1 MSEQTLVIATRNSGK
16 LTELRQLL
24 RGLPFTLRDLNS
36 FPLIE
41 SVEETGATFAE
52 NACVKARAYAEQTRS
67 LALAD
72 DSGLEV
78 NSLGGAPG
86 VYTARYAGHGA
97 SDTQRTDKLLATL
110 SKGISGDRAAR
121 FVSAVAIANS
131 GGRILSVSVGVCEGR
146 IAKVPRGS
154 NGFGYD
160 PVFIPDGHSQTF
172 GELSDEV
179 KNQISHRAHALKGAL
194 DFLRSLTTASGDG

>member
-1 MSEQTLVIATRNSGK
+1 MSQQTLVIATRNSGK
-16 LTELRQLL
+16 LFELRQLL
-24 RGLPFTLRDLNS
+24 RDLSFTLCDLSS

-41 SVEETGATFAE
+41 PVEETGATFAE
-52 NACVKARAYAEQTRS
+52 NACMKARAYAEHTKS
-67 LALAD
+67 LVLAD

-86 VYTARYAGHGA
+86 VYSARYAGEGA
-97 SDTQRTDKLLATL
+97 SDAERTDKLLAEL
-110 SKGISGDRAAR
+110 SKGIPGDRAAR

-131 GGRILSVSVGVCEGR
+131 DGRILNVSAGVCEGR

-160 PVFIPDGHSQTF
+160 PIFIPDGYSQTF
-172 GELSDEV
+172 GELSEEV
-179 KNQISHRAHALKGAL
+179 KNQISHRAYALKGAL

>member
-1 MSEQTLVIATRNSGK
+1 MSQQTLVIATRNSGK
-16 LTELRQLL
+16 LFELRQLL
-24 RGLPFTLRDLNS
+24 RDLPFILCDLNS

-52 NACVKARAYAEQTRS
+52 NACLKARVYAEQTGS

-78 NSLGGAPG
+78 DSLGGAPG
-86 VYTARYAGHGA
+86 VYSARCAGAGA
-97 SDTQRTDKLLATL
+97 SDAQRIEKLLAEL
-110 SKGISGDRAAR
+110 SKRVPGDRAAR
-121 FVSAVAIANS
+121 FVSAVAVANS

-160 PVFIPDGHSQTF
+160 PVFVPDGYSETF

-179 KNQISHRAHALKGAL
+179 KNQISHRAYALKGAL

>member
-1 MSEQTLVIATRNSGK
+1 MSQQILVIATRNSGK
-16 LTELRQLL
+16 LFELRQLL
-24 RGLPFTLRDLNS
+24 RDLPFTLCDLSS

-41 SVEETGATFAE
+41 SVEETGATFTE
-52 NACVKARAYAEQTRS
+52 NACMKSSAYAQQTRS
-67 LALAD
+67 MALAD

-86 VYTARYAGHGA
+86 VYSARYAGDGA
-97 SDTQRTDKLLATL
+97 SDAQRTDKLLAKLT
-110 SKGISGDRAAR
+110 KGIPGDRAAR

-131 GGRILSVSVGVCEGR
+131 DGRILNVSLGVCEGR
-146 IAKVPRGS
+146 IAEVPKGS

-160 PVFIPDGHSQTF
+160 PIFIPDGYSQTF
-172 GELSDEV
+172 GELSEEV
-179 KNQISHRAHALKGAL
+179 KNQISHRAYALKGAL

>member
-1 MSEQTLVIATRNSGK
+1 MSQQTLVIATRNSGK
-16 LTELRQLL
+16 LFELRQLL
-24 RGLPFTLRDLNS
+24 RDLPFILCDLNS

-41 SVEETGATFAE
+41 SVGETGATFAE
-52 NACVKARAYAEQTRS
+52 NVCLKARGYAEQTGA

-78 NSLGGAPG
+78 DSLGGAPG
-86 VYTARYAGHGA
+86 VYSARYAGAGA
-97 SDTQRTDKLLATL
+97 SDAQRIEKLLAEL
-110 SKGISGDRAAR
+110 LKGIPGDRTAR

-160 PVFIPDGHSQTF
+160 PVFVPDGYSETF

-179 KNQISHRAHALKGAL
+179 KNQISH
-194 DFLRSLTTASGDG
+194 